1 MTHPVQLVRVIS
13 KRTSY
18 EKIQAQIEWLIGRAL
33 NSSRG
38 SGWEVISQ
46 EIHDPVEIS
55 NPREDRRGW
64 KFVCNLEL
72 EKTGGRGRGGET
84 EYRQWEDIK
93 AMFVQCGQAGKF
105 QDSPWT
111 ITFPTESIIAAAESN
126 NVEKDDSEEDSD
138 NIVGVKTVAGA
149 MAERT
154 LEWSDLHIPP
164 ELLESDEALAAHP
177 AFSDLYDIGPQIR
190 TVLSAVKR
198 AVDTNGASRN
208 HSVLYG
214 EPGCGKTSTLR
225 AVEKLFGPGSVLHL
239 DATST
244 TKAGIE
250 KLFFSE
256 LKDYPRLVFLEE
268 AEKAPEDGLKIWL
281 GALDDRGELRK
292 VNFRQTQIREIQILF
307 FCTANNKR
315 AFDNMMG
322 TGSGEPGALSSRC
335 VNEIHF
341 PRPNASTLRKILEK
355 EIDQKG
361 GNRDWITPC
370 LNIASEL
377 NVSDPRK
384 VKAFLTGGERLLTGA
399 YQADL
404 RAIRG
409 IAAANRK

>member
-1 MTHPVQLVRVIS
+1 MSHNVNLVRYIS
-13 KRTSY
+13 KRTSQ
-18 EKIQAQIEWLIGRAL
+18 EKIEAQINYIIERAL

-38 SGWEVISQ
+38 RGWEITHRHHH
-46 EIHDPVEIS
+46 EPV
-55 NPREDRRGW
+55 DADKGW
-64 KFVCNLEL
+64 KFVCDIGL
-72 EKTGGRGRGGET
+72 EKSRGRGIGGEV
-84 EYRQWEDIK
+84 EYKQWEEIK
-93 AMFVQCGQAGKF
+93 AMFTQTGQAAKF
-105 QDSPWT
+105 ADSPWVA
-111 ITFPTESIIAAAESN
+111 TFDDEVVIAPVSSSES
-126 NVEKDDSEEDSD
+126 DSENDEEDEDS
-138 NIVGVKTVAGA
+138 IAGVKTVAGA
-149 MAERT
+149 ISDKI
-154 LEWSDLHIPP
+154 LDWSNLQVPS
-164 ELLESDEALAAHP
+164 ELLESDEALAEHP

-190 TVLSAVKR
+190 TVLSAIKR
-198 AVDTNGASRN
+198 AADTNGASRY

-256 LKDYPRLVFLEE
+256 LKQYPRLVFLEE
-268 AEKAPEDGLKIWL
+268 AEKAPEEGLKIWL

-335 VNEIHF
+335 VNEIQF
-341 PRPNASTLRKILEK
+341 PRPAESTLRKILEK
-355 EIDQKG
+355 EIDTKG

-370 LNIASEL
+370 LNLAREL
-377 NVSDPRK
+377 KVADPRK
-384 VKAFLTGGERLLTGA
+384 VKAFLTGGDRLLDGSF
-399 YQADL
+399 QRDQ
-404 RAIRG
+404 RVIRG
-409 IAAANRK
+409 LV